1 MMFAPVLDR
10 YPFNSPWLRRLI
22 SRYWLPVWFALNS
35 LIAIAYSARDTS
47 LLYFDAR
54 LYLMATQEWL
64 AGGDPWSVDLAGN
77 FYAAPPPSLLPLA
90 PLAVLPIDL
99 GVAVIA
105 VLVIVAAVASV
116 RMLGLPWW
124 WILFPPLIQSILSA
138 NVQALLLPLILVGAG
153 PVAVF
158 LKVYAAVPLVLL
170 ARWRAL
176 AINAVLLVASAPLLP
191 WSQYLAELGAINARL
206 IHQTNYALP
215 TPLLVVLAPVAL
227 VALWIVGRERGAWLA
242 VPALWPSQQYYY
254 GSLAMGA
261 KSGLAAAIV
270 AFPVNGS
277 GLWALLVL
285 AALEWHRGAR
295 PRLPDR
301 WSRDRGR
308 TFGAVTDGT
317 GRLDSGP

>member
-1 MMFAPVLDR
+1 MRPSVVDR
-10 YPFNSPWLRRLI
+10 YPFNSPWIRALLRR
-22 SRYWLPVWFALNS
+22 YALPMWFAANS
-35 LIAIAYSARDTS
+35 LVALAYSARDTS

-90 PLAVLPIDL
+90 PLAALPIDL

-105 VLVIVAAVASV
+105 ALVIVAAVASV

-124 WILFPPLIQSILSA
+124 WILFPPLIQSVLSA

-176 AINAVLLVASAPLLP
+176 AITAVLLVASAPLLP

-206 IHQTNYALP
+206 IDQTNYALP

-270 AFPVNGS
+270 AFPINGS
-277 GLWALLVL
+277 GLWALLAL

-295 PRLPDR
+295 PRLPNR

-308 TFGAVTDGT
+308 TFGAVTDRT
-317 GRLDSGP
+317 GGLDSEP